1 MAHRGKNTG
10 GSQFFIV
17 LEAQPHLDGVHT
29 VFGQVVEGIDLIDK
43 IRQGD
48 LMQNVTVVEE

>member
-1 MAHRGKNTG
+1 ML
-10 GSQFFIV
+10 QE
-17 LEAQPHLDGVHT
+17 EAQPHLDGVHT

-43 IRQGD
+43 IQQGD